1 MDTSIL
7 PPPWAQ
13 EGSKEGSSQTRAPQP
28 AAALRP
34 GGRPELCGRGLR
46 PLLATLGSLLAG
58 CLSSLF
64 RRMGGRLSLRV
75 PGRCGGGAAAISEGC
90 RKRCE
95 CGGGLRAAPPRGG
108 SPGRCILV
116 RASHAAAATAVG
128 EGPGADM
135 TSRGARPGPSSRRP
149 AQ

>member
-7 PPPWAQ
+7 PPLWTQ
-13 EGSKEGSSQTRAPQP
+13 EGGPQP

-34 GGRPELCGRGLR
+34 WGLSRRGLT
-46 PLLATLGSLLAG
+46 PLQTTLGALLAG

-64 RRMGGRLSLRV
+64 RRTREPLGLRV
-75 PGRCGGGAAAISEGC
+75 QGRCGGGAAAGSEGC
-90 RKRCE
+90 RKGCE
-95 CGGGLRAAPPRGG
+95 CGGGLRAAPPQGG
-108 SPGRCILV
+108 SPGRRILAP
-116 RASHAAAATAVG
+116 ASEAAAATAVG

-135 TSRGARPGPSSRRP
+135 TSRGSRPGPNSRRP

>member
-7 PPPWAQ
+7 PPPWTQ
-13 EGSKEGSSQTRAPQP
+13 EGSDEGSSQTRAPQT

-34 GGRPELCGRGLR
+34 WGLSR
-46 PLLATLGSLLAG
+46 QGMTPLQTTLGALLAG

-64 RRMGGRLSLRV
+64 SRTGKPIGLRV
-75 PGRCGGGAAAISEGC
+75 LGRCGGGAAAGSEGC
-90 RKRCE
+90 RKGCE

-108 SPGRCILV
+108 SPGRCILAP
-116 RASHAAAATAVG
+116 ASEAAAATAVG

-135 TSRGARPGPSSRRP
+135 TSRGSRPGPNSRRP